1 MYKVSVLLTDGLRLV
16 ADPGALDPAVAAGAA
31 APLLDAVPGLLGG
44 AAPHLLVAGV
54 PRVVTCNV
62 DCLESML
69 TALMRLMIFASVSQL
84 HIYLPWVNACL
95 A

>member
-1 MYKVSVLLTDGLRLV
+1 MSVLLTDGLRLV

-54 PRVVTCNV
+54 ARVVTCNV

-69 TALMRLMIFASVSQL
+69 TKLPVPYDLCISVPIS
-84 HIYLPWVNACL
+84 CL
-95 A
+95 LIPGLTPV